1 MIDRITV
8 KVNNYI
14 KECIEDIKEVIQ
26 FIIDVLMVIAITI
39 SLTYTLM
46 VPNLFTL
53 LISTFLAYWG
63 YYRGSSLIVIIYV
76 ILMSVITFY
85 NITT

>member
-14 KECIEDIKEVIQ
+14 KECIQDIKEVIQ
-26 FIIDVLMVIAITI
+26 FIIDVLMVIAIII

-46 VPNLFTL
+46 VPNLFTF

-63 YYRGSSLIVIIYV
+63 YYRGSPLIVIIYI
-76 ILMSVITFY
+76 ILTSVITFY
-85 NITT
+85 NITR